1 MQEYPE
7 TVATVQDFKNLLAMA
22 EYRKQALA
30 DLQKIFD
37 LADDEIQVDRTPA
50 DVLEKIRLRKLG
62 PENAITETIQNP
74 MPMWKR
80 RGFKSRD
87 DVLKMIQERA

>member
-37 LADDEIQVDRTPA
+37 LTDDEIQVDRTLA
-50 DVLEKIRLRKLG
+50 DVLK
-62 PENAITETIQNP
+62 
-74 MPMWKR
+74 
-80 RGFKSRD
+80 KSD
-87 DVLKMIQERA
+87 

>member
-37 LADDEIQVDRTPA
+37 LTDDEIQVDRTPA
-50 DVLEKIRLRKLG
+50 DVLEKIRLGKLG

-87 DVLKMIQERA
+87 DVLKMIDDYK